1 MGWSTLS
8 KRPSYKQRRCR
19 LEFQQPSY
27 RHLPGWESTSPCWVE
42 ALVPFSKWTLLGL
55 APVLT
60 SHFSP
65 LLHLSNGWKLKCQS
79 LSCVRLFAT
88 PWISEDCQVPL
99 SMGFPSKNTGVGCHS
114 LLRGSS
120 QPRDQTQI
128 SRIAGRFF
136 TIWTT
141 GGTHSLKAREVPFY
155 SWKYTIPT
163 KILGAWPFSDSGE
176 TIVLIYTNIVLNLY
190 IVIAS
195 VLWYLHL
202 ICCPFQWLVVIFLWI
217 NRLEATLVS
226 LLLYLILRFLS
237 LYPPISHMNPLTA
250 ICFASVPLICFS
262 SFCQS
267 LWAACLLRLKHCPG
281 SFLLPHLSD
290 LWHGG
295 SSKLVLGPFLLSYT
309 HSQMGS
315 TLPSPSNVTYGL
327 LTPRPFLPQTFLSFN
342 P

>member
-226 LLLYLILRFLS
+226 LLLNTSVSITLS
-237 LYPPISHMNPLTA
+237 PNIPHEPPHSHLL
-250 ICFASVPLICFS
+250 CFCASH
-262 SFCQS
+262 
-267 LWAACLLRLKHCPG
+267 LLF
-281 SFLLPHLSD
+281 FLLPESLSS
-290 LWHGG
+290 L
-295 SSKLVLGPFLLSYT
+295 SSPIEALSWLLFAS
-309 HSQMGS
+309 S
-315 TLPSPSNVTYGL
+315 
-327 LTPRPFLPQTFLSFN
+327 SFRSMSKYCYFKGHFTN
-342 P
+342 IPDNCL